1 MTKEKEYI
9 SDDDVVVIGGS
20 DWKPKKD
27 PGRPNKWKAVAFI
40 LAGILVA
47 ACLFY
52 IGRHIKHSREFIQ
65 SRYADTVIE
74 ALAQPVEGKP
84 GIYAFS
90 EDIANVKLKIY
101 RLDNLKAH
109 FADTVP
115 DYADSTIYL
124 VTRSSDYK
132 IIGDK
137 KEIIGDYIVD
147 GDVVEKSNW
156 RAGFMA
162 IVDGNAQI
170 GIDRSSKIA
179 KHVQKSGG
187 SMFRQLALVSASI
200 RCDNQFILKG
210 KVRRC
215 AYARDKQGNLFYIE
229 TENPETLFGF
239 ADALIEYGF
248 IDAVYITGGGQP
260 NLFYRTEDGTAHGHY
275 IDDKPH
281 ELVVWKNY

>member
-20 DWKPKKD
+20 DWQPKKD
-27 PGRPNKWKAVAFI
+27 PGRPNRWKFIAFI
-40 LAGILVA
+40 LAGVMVVTGLY
-47 ACLFY
+47 Y
-52 IGRHIKHSREFIQ
+52 IGRHILHSREFIQ

-74 ALAQPVEGKP
+74 ALAQPVKGQP
-84 GIYAFS
+84 GTYAFT

-137 KEIIGDYIVD
+137 KEIIGDYIVE
-147 GDVVEKSNW
+147 GEVVAKSNW

-170 GIDRSSKIA
+170 GIDRSNKIGNYVK
-179 KHVQKSGG
+179 KHNG
-187 SMFRQLALVSASI
+187 SMFRQLALVSANIS
-200 RCDNQFILKG
+200 CDNQFILRG
-210 KVRRC
+210 KVTRC
-215 AYARDKQGNLFYIE
+215 AYARDRQGKLYFIE
-229 TENPETLFGF
+229 SVEPETLSGF

-248 IDAVYITGGGQP
+248 IDAIYITGGSQP
-260 NLFYRTEDGTAHGHY
+260 NLFYRTEDGTSHGHY

-281 ELVVWKNY
+281 ELIVWTR

>member
-27 PGRPNKWKAVAFI
+27 PSRPNRWKFIAFI
-40 LAGILVA
+40 LAGVMVITG
-47 ACLFY
+47 LFY
-52 IGRHIKHSREFIQ
+52 IGRHILHSREFIQ

-74 ALAQPVEGKP
+74 ALAQPVKGKP
-84 GIYAFS
+84 GIHAFT

-147 GDVVEKSNW
+147 GEVVAKSNW

-179 KHVQKSGG
+179 NYVKKHNG
-187 SMFRQLALVSASI
+187 SMFRQLALVSANIS
-200 RCDNQFILKG
+200 CDNQFILRG
-210 KVRRC
+210 KVTRC
-215 AYARDKQGNLFYIE
+215 AYGRDRQGKLYFIE
-229 TENPETLFGF
+229 TVEPETLSGF

-248 IDAVYITGGGQP
+248 IDAVYITGGSQQ
-260 NLFYRTEDGTAHGHY
+260 NLFYRTEDGTSHGHY

>member
-27 PGRPNKWKAVAFI
+27 PGRPNRWKIIAFI
-40 LAGILVA
+40 LAGVMVVTGLY
-47 ACLFY
+47 Y
-52 IGRHIKHSREFIQ
+52 IGRHILHSREFIQ

-74 ALAQPVEGKP
+74 ALEQPVKGQP
-84 GIYAFS
+84 GIHAFA

-147 GDVVEKSNW
+147 GEVAAKSNW

-162 IVDGNAQI
+162 IVDGNVQI

-179 KHVQKSGG
+179 NYVKKHNG
-187 SMFRQLALVSASI
+187 SMFRQLALVSANIS
-200 RCDNQFILKG
+200 CDNQFILRG
-210 KVRRC
+210 KVTRC
-215 AYARDKQGNLFYIE
+215 AYARDRQGKLYFIE
-229 TENPETLFGF
+229 TVEPETLSGF

-248 IDAVYITGGGQP
+248 IDAVYITGGSQP

-281 ELVVWKNY
+281 ELVVWTK